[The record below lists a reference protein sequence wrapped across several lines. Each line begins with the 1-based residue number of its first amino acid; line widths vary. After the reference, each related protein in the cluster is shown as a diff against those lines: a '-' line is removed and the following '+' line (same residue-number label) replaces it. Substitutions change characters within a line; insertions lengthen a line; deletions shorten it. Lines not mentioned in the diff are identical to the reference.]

1 MSPRL
6 GPSKNVEILRE
17 DAFSRDLTY
26 SLSDDRRTIRVRADE
41 GRKYFPDVDT
51 ETDEV
56 SEDVYTIAGDEPLSA
71 AAHCSRSCTITYM
84 ARRGGDCAVRTE
96 TVTESWMR
104 ATETEFILENTLT
117 TKINGED
124 FFVKTWH
131 ETVARDGV

>member
-1 MSPRL
+1 M
-6 GPSKNVEILRE
+6 EILRE

-71 AAHCSRSCTITYM
+71 SAHCSRSCTITYM
-84 ARRGGDCAVRTE
+84 ARRGGDRAVRTE
-96 TVTESWMR
+96 TVTESSMR